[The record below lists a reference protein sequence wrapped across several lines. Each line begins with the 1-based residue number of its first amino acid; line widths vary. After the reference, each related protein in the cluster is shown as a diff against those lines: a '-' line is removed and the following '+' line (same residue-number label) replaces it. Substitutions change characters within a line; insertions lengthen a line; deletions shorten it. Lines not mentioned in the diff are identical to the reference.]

1 MVSGCI
7 MALSSSCRNEDVV
20 SFGTGVELVW
30 GGLGVEAR
38 DCRKDLPEGIAEFS
52 SIGVGSAS

>member
-7 MALSSSCRNEDVV
+7 MALSSVCRDEDVE
-20 SFGTGVELVW
+20 SFGTGVEFVL

-38 DCRKDLPEGIAEFS
+38 DCRKGLPECSAEFS
-52 SIGVGSAS
+52 SIGGGSAS

>member
-7 MALSSSCRNEDVV
+7 MALLSTCRDEKVV
-20 SFGTGVELVW
+20 SFADGVELVW

-38 DCRKDLPEGIAEFS
+38 DCRKGLPEGSVEFS

>member
-1 MVSGCI
+1 
-7 MALSSSCRNEDVV
+7 MALSSACRDEDAV

-38 DCRKDLPEGIAEFS
+38 DCRKGLPEGSDEFS